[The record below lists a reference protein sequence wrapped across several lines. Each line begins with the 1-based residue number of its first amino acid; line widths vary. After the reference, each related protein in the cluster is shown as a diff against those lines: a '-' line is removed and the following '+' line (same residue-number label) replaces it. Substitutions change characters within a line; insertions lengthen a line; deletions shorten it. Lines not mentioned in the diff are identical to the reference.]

1 MREAFGGTILF
12 YVILGFLAVY
22 IIFIGLIMNYAATYR
37 ASNYVLTKLEESEAN
52 VDLSTLK
59 SDLAK
64 LNYHNGLSVCCTDN
78 SKGSVYDIITYV
90 DFELPIIGMHKAI
103 EIRND
108 TKTIYGVKCE
118 ERIDY
123 QCYD

>member
-37 ASNYVLTKLEESEAN
+37 ASNYVLTSLEESEAN

-59 SDLAK
+59 SNLAK
-64 LNYHNGLSVCCTDN
+64 LNYHNGLDVCCSN
-78 SKGSVYDIITYV
+78 NNNGSVYSIRTYV
-90 DFELPIIGMHKAI
+90 QFDLPILDLDLKF
-103 EIRND
+103 EIKND
-108 TKTIYGVKCE
+108 TKTIYGVKCS

-123 QCYD
+123 PQC

>member
-37 ASNYVLTKLEESEAN
+37 ASNYVLTSLEESEAN

-59 SDLAK
+59 SNLAK
-64 LNYHNGLSVCCTDN
+64 LNYHNGLDVCCSNTN
-78 SKGSVYDIITYV
+78 NGSVYSIKTYV
-90 DFELPIIGMHKAI
+90 QFDLPILDLDLKLKIN
-103 EIRND
+103 ND

>member
-37 ASNYVLTKLEESEAN
+37 ASNYVLTSIEESEAN

-59 SDLAK
+59 SNLAQ
-64 LNYHNGLSVCCTDN
+64 LNYHNGLDVCCTNN
-78 SKGSVYDIITYV
+78 SNGSVYSIKTYV
-90 DFELPIIGMHKAI
+90 QFDLPILDLDLKL
-103 EIRND
+103 EIKND
-108 TKTIYGVKCE
+108 TKTVYGVNCSD
-118 ERIDY
+118 RIDY
-123 QCYD
+123 PQC